1 MVVLVL
7 ASGARAGEPRAAIAP
22 TTVGQT
28 APPELERAFQ
38 DELPRA
44 LTASGFS
51 LVPQN
56 EIDVRVS
63 ERPEVL
69 RCTAGGCLAEEA
81 SLFHVDQLILPRL
94 ELPKMGGGVTVGL
107 SLYDAA
113 QKRSIAEAV
122 TRCSACTADRL
133 RASVRAACAQLRASA
148 TAPGALEV
156 ATSGGVAR
164 LSVDGAAKGAT
175 PWHGPLAAG
184 DHVVVLEAGGARV
197 ERDVSI
203 APGQTA
209 RLDVPL
215 EIQKPAAQVARFRVI
230 KWITLA
236 AGLAAAGAGAGVWAI
251 DGRPTCTLS
260 GTQRQCPNLYD
271 TAPIGAALVGVG
283 GALLVTSVVM
293 IALDHRAKVR
303 AARQTTAAVALSPMA
318 GGASLFAFGR
328 F

>member
-7 ASGARAGEPRAAIAP
+7 ASAARAGEPRAAIAP
-22 TTVGQT
+22 VAVGQA
-28 APPELERAFQ
+28 APAELQRAFQ

-44 LTASGFS
+44 LVAAGFS
-51 LVPQN
+51 LAPQN

-69 RCTAGGCLAEEA
+69 RCTVGGCLAEEA
-81 SLFHVDQLILPRL
+81 ALFHVDELILPRL
-94 ELPKMGGGVTVGL
+94 ETPASGGGLTVGL

-122 TRCSACTADRL
+122 IRCSSCTPDRL
-133 RASVRAACAQLRASA
+133 RASVRAACAQLRTSA
-148 TAPGALEV
+148 IAPGALEV

-164 LSVDGAAKGAT
+164 LSVDGAAMGPT

-184 DHVVVLEAGGARV
+184 DHVVVLEANGARV

-215 EIQKPAAQVARFRVI
+215 QAERSAPPVARFRVV

-260 GTQRQCPNLYD
+260 GTQKQCPNLYD

-283 GALLVTSVVM
+283 GALLITSVVM

-303 AARQTTAAVALSPMA
+303 AAHHTLATVALSPLR
-318 GGASLFAFGR
+318 GGAALFALGR